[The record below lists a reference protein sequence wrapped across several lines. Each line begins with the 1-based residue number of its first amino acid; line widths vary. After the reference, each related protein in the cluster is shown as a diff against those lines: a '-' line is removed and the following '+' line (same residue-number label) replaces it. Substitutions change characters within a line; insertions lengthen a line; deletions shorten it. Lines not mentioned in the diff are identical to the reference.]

1 MRQEMMVSCDAVA
14 SAGQYAY
21 NLHLAPESRQTNTN
35 ISSVITPPRKKLAPK
50 FNFLLTI
57 QHSWSNCVKGRQLN
71 ATENSTLEVSQ
82 NCTFCTATKY
92 CMKTFHCIMQQKY

>member
-1 MRQEMMVSCDAVA
+1 MRQEMMVSCDAAA
-14 SAGQYAY
+14 SAGQYAN
-21 NLHLAPESRQTNTN
+21 NLHLAPESRQTTPTPHQ
-35 ISSVITPPRKKLAPK
+35 SSLHHGKKLAPK